1 MSKTYSVPPAPPQN
15 HGKTVAAW
23 VMFLGVVI
31 GATIV
36 ALAMV
41 IGQPVLIPIGLA
53 VAVVL
58 LVVSLVL
65 RLSGFGQRSRRAQA
79 ASR

>member
-23 VMFLGVVI
+23 VMFFGVVI
-31 GATIV
+31 GATIA
-36 ALAMV
+36 ALALV
-41 IGQPVLIPIGLA
+41 IGQPVLIPIGIA

-58 LVVSLVL
+58 LIISLVL
-65 RLSGFGQRSRRAQA
+65 RLSGFGQKARRAQA
-79 ASR
+79 ASQ